1 MKSLGPSRRPRKGF
15 TLIELLVVIAIMGLL
30 VSIISASLVKARA
43 AGKSFVCKNQLR
55 NVAFDFIMFADE
67 YAHPWRG
74 DSDRLGGSF
83 YLEDFQERQYGVKEF
98 WKGLAAHAG
107 TPVRIKSGEQP
118 LICPAGPQELTRQ
131 GFLAMSEKPV
141 LPLDNVSVG
150 FNMRLWYGSVKG
162 ASASAFGLT
171 SAPLRL
177 SKRIVNQGSVP
188 LVFDVDGQLWASKPA
203 APNKLP
209 YYSAPP
215 VGSPDAFAS
224 GAYWYPSL
232 RHMGRLNAAFIGG
245 HVLSSS
251 HPEQESLWNWKY
263 QPPVN

>member
-1 MKSLGPSRRPRKGF
+1 MRRTVVQYTKSSRAKKRPRPGF
-15 TLIELLVVIAIMGLL
+15 TLMELLVVIAIMGLL
-30 VSIISASLVKARA
+30 VSIISASLVKARS

-74 DSDRLGGSF
+74 DSDRLGGAF
-83 YLEDFQERQYGVKEF
+83 YIEDFQERQYGVKEF
-98 WKGLAAHAG
+98 WKGSTMLMS
-107 TPVRIKSGEQP
+107 TPVQIKPGEQP

-131 GFLAMSEKPV
+131 GFKTMSQSPV
-141 LPLDNVSVG
+141 LPLNNVSVG

-162 ASASAFGLT
+162 ASPSAFSLT
-171 SAPLRL
+171 STQVRL
-177 SKRIVNQGSVP
+177 SKRIVNQGAVP
-188 LVFDVDGQLWASKPA
+188 LVFDVDGQAWAAKPA

-215 VGSPDAFAS
+215 VGSVDAFAS

-245 HVLSSS
+245 HVLSSPT
-251 HPEQESLWNWKY
+251 PE
-263 QPPVN
+263 PVTK